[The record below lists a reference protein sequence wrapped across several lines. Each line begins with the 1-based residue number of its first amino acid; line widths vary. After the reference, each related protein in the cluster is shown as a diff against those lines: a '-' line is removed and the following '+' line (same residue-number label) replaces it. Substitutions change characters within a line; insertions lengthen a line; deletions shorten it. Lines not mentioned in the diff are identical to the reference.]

1 MLKTIL
7 TAIVLPLVLLFGP
20 PANGSGNSRK
30 TVDVQDAT
38 GTLVKM
44 VVENGSVT
52 MDLDVNR
59 LNGKGSVGVKLE
71 TLRFAV
77 GANSFFSVLVFN
89 DLLRHL
95 EQGSMALVPQQSA
108 QVGSVVGVSLNQ
120 LVLKNFRAGERV
132 GLAVLNGTTGLP
144 LFNIEGYEYKYDA
157 GAQLLTINGD
167 RLLMSKEFANVLGR
181 PSDAGAVV
189 GKISIGAAMQPIQ
202 IDQIVNGDT
211 KSMALPPLRRAVG
224 TDTPSLVAGPDVIV
238 GDIEEVR
245 QFGSAGTQVGLAV
258 GTDSCNN
265 GDEPVNWFALPQTD
279 HPVVPQNLYRMSGGP
294 NNNDRFE
301 QVGHSWM
308 KHTFLA
314 LEDFVCGNCDTSNCA
329 TGSHL
334 CPGCSDPYVAD
345 LNASQGSLGS
355 RAWLNPFTGSFPSG
369 ANNHNGHSHDGVSHR
384 IRVDV
389 SDLNTTLN
397 PGATYFGEAAYI
409 SPHEYAWCQSHPGE
423 CNMYNNASYRQFTVT
438 GTNNFTFTAVGSTFR
453 MKAAITGWTNATIN
467 HIEPD
472 PGNDGFGLVGFKVTN
487 PSPGVWHYDY
497 AVYNQN
503 LDRGIQS
510 FSVPVGPGTNLTNI
524 GFHAPP
530 QEPAFPND
538 GTFNS
543 QGYSSSPWNVTQIG
557 GSITWSC
564 ETFAQNQNANAIRF
578 GTLYN
583 FRFDADQP
591 PQNTNATVGF
601 FKTGSPI
608 TVAIE
613 APGGATPTPTPTAT
627 PTATTSPTP
636 TPSATPTATPTATAT
651 ATATPRP
658 SPTPRT
664 NPTARPRP
672 TAVPRPAPG

>member
-1 MLKTIL
+1 MI
-7 TAIVLPLVLLFGP
+7 
-20 PANGSGNSRK
+20 
-30 TVDVQDAT
+30 
-38 GTLVKM
+38 
-44 VVENGSVT
+44 VENGSVT
-52 MDLDVNR
+52 MDLD
-59 LNGKGSVGVKLE
+59 LAGKAES
-71 TLRFAV
+71 LRFAV
-77 GANSFFSVLVFN
+77 GANSFFSILVFN
-89 DLLRHL
+89 DLLRHP
-95 EQGSMALVPQQSA
+95 EQGSMVLVPEQST
-108 QVGSVVGVSLNQ
+108 QLPSVPGVSLNQ
-120 LVLKNFRAGERV
+120 LVLKNLRSGERF

-144 LFNIEGYEYKYDA
+144 LFDVEGYEYKYDA
-157 GAQLLTINGD
+157 GAQLLTISGG
-167 RLLMSKEFANVLGR
+167 RLLISNEFAKVLGR
-181 PSDAGAVV
+181 PADAGAVV

-202 IDQIVNGDT
+202 IDQIVNGET
-211 KSMALPPLRRAVG
+211 KSMMMPPLRHAAG
-224 TDTPSLVAGPDVIV
+224 ANTPALVPGPDVIV

-265 GDEPVNWFALPQTD
+265 GDEPINWFNLPNTD
-279 HPVVPQNLYRMSGGP
+279 HPVVPQNLYRMSRGA
-294 NNNDRFE
+294 NNNERFE

-314 LEDFVCGNCDTSNCA
+314 LENFVCGNCNTSNCV

-345 LNASQGSLGS
+345 LNADQNGLGS
-355 RAWLNPFTGSFPSG
+355 RAWLNPFTGSFPST
-369 ANNHNGHSHDGVSHR
+369 ANNHNNPQHIHDGVSHR
-384 IRVDV
+384 IRVEV
-389 SDLNTTLN
+389 NDLNTTLN

-409 SPHEYAWCQSHPGE
+409 SPHEYTWCQAHPGE
-423 CNMYNNASYRQFTVT
+423 CNMYNNASYRKFTVS
-438 GTNNFTFTAVGSTFR
+438 GTSNFTFSPVGATVR
-453 MKAAITGWTNATIN
+453 MSPAIMGWTGATT
-467 HIEPD
+467 HQIEPD
-472 PGNDGFGLVGFKVTN
+472 HGNDGFGVLGYKVTN
-487 PSPGVWHYDY
+487 PSPSVWHYDY

-510 FSVPVGPGTNLTNI
+510 FSVPLGGGANLSNV

-538 GTFNS
+538 GTFNN
-543 QGYSSSPWNVTQIG
+543 QGYSSAPWTVTQNA
-557 GSITWSC
+557 GSITWNC

-591 PQNTNATVGF
+591 PQSANATVGF
-601 FKTGSPI
+601 FKTGSPT

-613 APGGATPTPTPTAT
+613 APGGGTPTPTPTPTSTPTPTPTAT
-627 PTATTSPTP
+627 PTATP
-636 TPSATPTATPTATAT
+636 TPSPTPTATAT

-658 SPTPRT
+658 SPTARP